1 MAQYGTNA
9 LAGNGITVSID
20 IGVDAKIVTG
30 STGALFLTYL
40 HAGDLIQFQ
49 DDSVFYQIAS
59 ITSNLI
65 LVLTADY
72 YETIVDKDFLGVT
85 DFTPNSNLPKMNQGD
100 LLGALIYNKALDILD
115 GLTGTWVLNDID
127 KSMSITVGGIT
138 FKIVLTTTTWEVF
151 INDQSAGGGSV

>member
-115 GLTGTWVLNDID
+115 GLTGTW
-127 KSMSITVGGIT
+127 
-138 FKIVLTTTTWEVF
+138 
-151 INDQSAGGGSV
+151 